1 MDKLLAF
8 RITSL
13 HARTVLDTDSKL
25 RYRRKELETG
35 AILAHLDSNA
45 KLPDNLGLIN
55 LTTGA
60 IKIRWAVV
68 ATLSFLIDASAQG
81 ILPDEEDEPVRLRF
95 EEFGKVT
102 DNGFRVRGNGEIL
115 PGSIFS
121 GSSGILCANAV
132 ELASGDGRFLKKLAS
147 GRPVKLA
154 FVPKAST
161 LDVKFPS
168 QLGGGT
174 HTLNLIGGFSII
186 EIMTLP

>member
-8 RITSL
+8 RITTL

-35 AILAHLDSNA
+35 AIIGHLDPNA
-45 KLPDNLGLIN
+45 MLPNNLGLIN

-68 ATLSFLIDASAQG
+68 ATLSFLADAAGQG
-81 ILPDEEDEPVRLRF
+81 LLQDGEDDPVRLWF
-95 EEFGKVT
+95 EESGKVT
-102 DNGFRVRGNGEIL
+102 DKGFRVRGNGEIL
-115 PGSIFS
+115 RGSIFS
-121 GSSGILCANAV
+121 GSSSITCANAA
-132 ELASGDGRFLKKLAS
+132 ELVAGDGPFLRRLAA

-154 FVPKAST
+154 FIPRSST
-161 LDVKFPS
+161 LDVRFPS

-174 HTLNLIGGFSII
+174 HTLSLIGGFSLIR
-186 EIMTLP
+186 IMTLP